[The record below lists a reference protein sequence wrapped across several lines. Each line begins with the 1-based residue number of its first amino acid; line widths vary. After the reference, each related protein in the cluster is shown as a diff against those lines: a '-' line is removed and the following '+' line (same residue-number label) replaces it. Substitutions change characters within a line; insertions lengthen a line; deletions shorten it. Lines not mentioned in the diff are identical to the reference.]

1 MRRVPESEE
10 IYERIGRNVAAKR
23 REAGLSQ
30 TELAECCDL
39 ARGSI
44 VNIESG
50 KQRATLHTLSSIAD
64 ALKVDMRSLL
74 PSSEEN
80 PSETWEILSLMSK
93 AISSLQGKAPYAREN
108 TSAARKAAAAWEAAA
123 AAREAAAAARKGQE
137 DTLQPGLENAGD
149 EVKGEVPAGLAVGA
163 GSVLASAVAHKL
175 IQRMIPKDSS
185 REDDAPSPIP
195 NERLEELQKQ
205 AEDLVREAG
214 ITTIPVPVEAVAK
227 HLGIEVDEADLGEEC
242 SGMLVRHG
250 DSAVIGVHAGHHE
263 HRQRFT
269 IAHEIA
275 HYILHSEEAYIDEHL
290 HIDLRSNKP
299 GSATKQEEDEAN
311 RFAGAL
317 LMPADQVRKAFAEQ
331 RVDPSRDDE
340 IPEMAKRFKVSVQ
353 AMTKRLMHLDLIS
366 AD

>member
-1 MRRVPESEE
+1 MRRIPESEE
-10 IYERIGRNVAAKR
+10 IYERIGRNVAARR
-23 REAGLSQ
+23 REVGLSQ
-30 TELAECCDL
+30 TELAVRCNL

-44 VNIESG
+44 VNIENG
-50 KQRATLHTLSSIAD
+50 KQRATLHTLSEIAD
-64 ALKVDMRSLL
+64 ALDVDMHSLL
-74 PSSEEN
+74 PSSN
-80 PSETWEILSLMSK
+80 KKSSELQEKISLMYE
-93 AISSLQGKAPYAREN
+93 AVLAWGAKAPNAREN
-108 TSAARKAAAAWEAAA
+108 TSGT
-123 AAREAAAAARKGQE
+123 REAAAATRKEQE
-137 DTLQPGLENAGD
+137 DTLQPGLESAGD
-149 EVKGEVPAGLAVGA
+149 AGKGEVPAGLAVGA

-175 IQRMIPKDSS
+175 IQTMIPKDSS
-185 REDDAPSPIP
+185 RDDDAPSPIP
-195 NERLEELQKQ
+195 PERLEELQKQ

-214 ITTIPVPVEAVAK
+214 IKTIPVPVEAVAK
-227 HLGIEVDEADLGEEC
+227 HLGIEVDEADLGEAC

-290 HIDLRSNKP
+290 HIDLRSNNP

-331 RVDPSRDDE
+331 RIDPSRDDE

>member
-1 MRRVPESEE
+1 M
-10 IYERIGRNVAAKR
+10 AAKR

-44 VNIESG
+44 VNIENG
-50 KQRATLHTLSSIAD
+50 KQRATLHTLSNIAD

-80 PSETWEILSLMSK
+80 PSETWEIISLMSK

-108 TSAARKAAAAWEAAA
+108 ISGT
-123 AAREAAAAARKGQE
+123 REAAADAREEQE
-137 DTLQPGLENAGD
+137 DALQSGLDSAGD
-149 EVKGEVPAGLAVGA
+149 AGTGDVSAGLAVGA

-175 IQRMIPKDSS
+175 IQTMRAKSS
-185 REDDAPSPIP
+185 PRDDDAPPLISS
-195 NERLEELQKQ
+195 ERREELEKQ

-214 ITTIPVPVEAVAK
+214 IKTIPVPVEAVAK

-250 DSAVIGVHAGHHE
+250 DSAVIGVHADHHE

-290 HIDLRSNKP
+290 HIDLRSNNP

-311 RFAGAL
+311 QFAGAL

-340 IPEMAKRFKVSVQ
+340 IPEMAKCFKVSAQ
-353 AMTKRLMHLDLIS
+353 AMMKRLQHLKLIS

>member
-10 IYERIGRNVAAKR
+10 IYERIGQNVAAKR

-30 TELAECCDL
+30 AELAKRCRL
-39 ARGSI
+39 TRGSI

-50 KQRATLHTLSSIAD
+50 KQRATLHTLAEIAKE
-64 ALKVDMRSLL
+64 LKVEMRSLL
-74 PSSEEN
+74 PASKENSSGMW
-80 PSETWEILSLMSK
+80 ETLSSIHEEILALREDTS
-93 AISSLQGKAPYAREN
+93 YVREN
-108 TSAARKAAAAWEAAA
+108 TSGT
-123 AAREAAAAARKGQE
+123 REAAADARKGQE
-137 DTLQPGLENAGD
+137 DTLQPGLESAGD
-149 EVKGEVPAGLAVGA
+149 EGTGDVPAGLAVGA

-185 REDDAPSPIP
+185 RDDDAPSPIP

-205 AEDLVREAG
+205 AEDLVQEAG

-290 HIDLRSNKP
+290 HIDLRSNNP

>member
-1 MRRVPESEE
+1 M
-10 IYERIGRNVAAKR
+10 AAKR

-108 TSAARKAAAAWEAAA
+108 TSG
-123 AAREAAAAARKGQE
+123 AREAAAAARKEQE
-137 DTLQPGLENAGD
+137 DTLQPGLESAGD
-149 EVKGEVPAGLAVGA
+149 EGKGEVPAGLAVGA

-175 IQRMIPKDSS
+175 IQKMRPEDAS
-185 REDDAPSPIP
+185 RDDDAPSPIP